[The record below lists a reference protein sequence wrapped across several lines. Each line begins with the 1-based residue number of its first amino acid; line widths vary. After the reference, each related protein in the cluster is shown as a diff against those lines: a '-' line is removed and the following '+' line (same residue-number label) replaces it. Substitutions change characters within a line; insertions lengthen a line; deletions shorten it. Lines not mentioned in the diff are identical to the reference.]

1 MEIKAKFE
9 NGYFV
14 PLGDINKIKNECKNK
29 EIRIEVVPKIED
41 LVGVLKD
48 LKTDSVSL
56 QHKIKEMW

>member
-9 NGYFV
+9 NGHFV
-14 PLGDINKIKNECKNK
+14 PLENIDEIEKEYKGK
-29 EIRIEVVPKIED
+29 EIKIEVIPKIED